1 MVGLDWSTWER
12 RFWELKERSIP
23 YDETAYTLLLHGY
36 VLSHRHQSENA
47 YLVLDEMKK
56 AETHPALVRLNER
69 MLNSVFELQELGLRP
84 EAALWQ
90 NVVRLCFHCSV
101 RFQKKRRKRLKQE
114 LKELEP
120 DDALALD
127 EDNIRHWLRG
137 HDRLTLPEGGLGR
150 FRPIPGPELQ
160 HLSPWEEQKLLSNW
174 VERPLSWIAGVF
186 VASVGRSHRCPESWR
201 MKLLGCVSELSKDLL
216 ESLCLFDILT
226 PKFLAQ
232 IRRYEQLPS
241 WCRES
246 LRSFLAPGVPKL
258 SLAIIE
264 EEDGPIDP
272 QPQDEVIY
280 VAQSLADVIQL
291 QREFLQLKSFEV
303 HWLAADLTNASL
315 AAGLLLYK
323 GADHGD
329 EDAISR
335 LELEPEEICAFAEKR
350 LKDVKRVF
358 GEETLSCEA
367 AEVLRLKALALEIRD
382 KDDGS
387 AVFIFLDGLEL
398 RIRDFEEGC
407 FKLSQVERRLE
418 RCLDDVESQLELEAV
433 QEAGLVDEV
442 LAARLVEQRRVIK
455 LQQEEL
461 DQLHFEH
468 QVLAEE
474 ASRLREEVAAL
485 EPEEMSEEEEFA
497 VGFSTSEVEAGGDT
511 RPTSPPM
518 RSPGRSEELQGR
530 RASGRSHSGSA
541 RRQGV
546 SSSSDKNR
554 SNRMAGTR
562 LRSLLIV
569 AALVLG
575 VTKLT
580 SFRGAF
586 SAPPRNPNSRGLTGR
601 GAQPAK
607 GAVIEVEPKA
617 EAETKPVVE
626 STALNK
632 TEEVAQKE
640 KRERVVAK
648 TAETKKRVEEK
659 KKRLQSQA
667 ESSTESAQSEEPL
680 IDFKGLA
687 AQSIKMSEEA
697 QKEAKSKNNELEV
710 FAAEAKET
718 FFGLA
723 AVGLEAISGVP
734 PLILASAGA
743 ATLVL
748 ILLLGSAKPGNVESR
763 PSPVTSAP
771 TIVSVKPPVV
781 PAASVVE
788 TPTQEVKPSLPPAVA
803 PKSTPSPL
811 GRSLANSAANVL
823 RSIADGL
830 PVAEQAAEDGV
841 PVVESAFQW
850 ASSLNSNNAEQKVE
864 NDLLPVVGKAAEG
877 AIRLG
882 LQVGSGGLDLIGK
895 TLPAAEEAL
904 GKAVDTG
911 LPLAQS
917 ALHDAASNARR
928 VAAEGISFGDSNPY
942 LQGVASN
949 MPLILNATAGALDA
963 TADMAPTVKSAVGY
977 VANAAT
983 PVAQAVLSTASDL
996 ARDASN
1002 IPSSTVEGGATK
1014 LLEAAKAA
1022 PSLADSARQAL
1033 SAAVAKVPTTQAT
1046 SVASAASV
1054 ASVASAS
1061 DL

>member
-1 MVGLDWSTWER
+1 MVATPL
-12 RFWELKERSIP
+12 FILCV
-23 YDETAYTLLLHGY
+23 AVYT
-36 VLSHRHQSENA
+36 
-47 YLVLDEMKK
+47 
-56 AETHPALVRLNER
+56 
-69 MLNSVFELQELGLRP
+69 
-84 EAALWQ
+84 
-90 NVVRLCFHCSV
+90 
-101 RFQKKRRKRLKQE
+101 
-114 LKELEP
+114 
-120 DDALALD
+120 
-127 EDNIRHWLRG
+127 
-137 HDRLTLPEGGLGR
+137 
-150 FRPIPGPELQ
+150 
-160 HLSPWEEQKLLSNW
+160 
-174 VERPLSWIAGVF
+174 
-186 VASVGRSHRCPESWR
+186 
-201 MKLLGCVSELSKDLL
+201 
-216 ESLCLFDILT
+216 
-226 PKFLAQ
+226 
-232 IRRYEQLPS
+232 
-241 WCRES
+241 
-246 LRSFLAPGVPKL
+246 
-258 SLAIIE
+258 
-264 EEDGPIDP
+264 
-272 QPQDEVIY
+272 
-280 VAQSLADVIQL
+280 
-291 QREFLQLKSFEV
+291 
-303 HWLAADLTNASL
+303 
-315 AAGLLLYK
+315 
-323 GADHGD
+323 
-329 EDAISR
+329 
-335 LELEPEEICAFAEKR
+335 
-350 LKDVKRVF
+350 
-358 GEETLSCEA
+358 
-367 AEVLRLKALALEIRD
+367 
-382 KDDGS
+382 
-387 AVFIFLDGLEL
+387 
-398 RIRDFEEGC
+398 
-407 FKLSQVERRLE
+407 
-418 RCLDDVESQLELEAV
+418 
-433 QEAGLVDEV
+433 
-442 LAARLVEQRRVIK
+442 
-455 LQQEEL
+455 
-461 DQLHFEH
+461 
-468 QVLAEE
+468 
-474 ASRLREEVAAL
+474 
-485 EPEEMSEEEEFA
+485 
-497 VGFSTSEVEAGGDT
+497 
-511 RPTSPPM
+511 
-518 RSPGRSEELQGR
+518 
-530 RASGRSHSGSA
+530 
-541 RRQGV
+541 
-546 SSSSDKNR
+546 SSSDKNR

-667 ESSTESAQSEEPL
+667 AESSTESAQSEEPL

-771 TIVSVKPPVV
+771 TVVSVKPPVV

-928 VAAEGISFGDSNPY
+928 VAAEGISWKGDSNPY

-949 MPLILNATAGALDA
+949 MPLIFNATAGALDA

-977 VANAAT
+977 VANAFT

-1046 SVASAASV
+1046 SVASA
-1054 ASVASAS
+1054 S